1 MDTNKS
7 NRNILDL
14 LDNVELELLQS
25 DTEYAKQYL
34 IEEGVDIA
42 EEEEFAILYMK
53 KIQFM
58 AKALSNKKQDH
69 TLLERA
75 LERVKKVIAENA
87 TQTSEALMVLLQKK
101 TPSIQ
106 YRKLENWSDDEI
118 RDVLADV
125 DLVKLM
131 EELDKE

>member
-1 MDTNKS
+1 MDTNKN
-7 NRNILDL
+7 NRNILEL

-42 EEEEFAILYMK
+42 EEEEYATLYMK

>member
-1 MDTNKS
+1 MDTNK
-7 NRNILDL
+7 NTRNFLNL

-25 DTEYAKQYL
+25 DTEYAMQYL
-34 IEEGVDIA
+34 VEEGVNIA
-42 EEEEFAILYMK
+42 EEEEYAKLYMK

-101 TPSIQ
+101 TPSVQ
-106 YRKLENWSDDEI
+106 YRKLENWTDAEI

-131 EELDKE
+131 EELD

>member
-1 MDTNKS
+1 
-7 NRNILDL
+7 
-14 LDNVELELLQS
+14 
-25 DTEYAKQYL
+25 
-34 IEEGVDIA
+34 
-42 EEEEFAILYMK
+42 
-53 KIQFM
+53 M
-58 AKALSNKKQDH
+58 AKALSNKKQDN
-69 TLLERA
+69 TLLEKA
-75 LERVKKVIAENA
+75 LDRIKKVIAENA
-87 TQTSEALMVLLQKK
+87 MQTSEALMSLLQKK

>member
-1 MDTNKS
+1 MDTNKN

-42 EEEEFAILYMK
+42 EEGEYATLYMK

-58 AKALSNKKQDH
+58 AKALSNKKQVH